1 MTLKLTLQMKKV
13 LVLLFILI
21 TFKSFSQSISTNGNT
36 FSPDTIY
43 AYLGDTITFNL
54 SSSHNAVEVDE
65 TTFLNND
72 STSNGG
78 FNIPFGGG
86 ELVLDSIKTYY
97 YVCQPH
103 ANMGMKGVIISSEA
117 PCNKSIEQ
125 SLKGF
130 NPNPLYGP
138 WQWSYDTLSLVN
150 TSNCDI
156 RVSPE
161 FDIYHENSAISSNDF
176 DLKWYNPIL
185 GNWPSLTYY
194 IDANGH
200 AVGFWSAGGAA
211 DTMGI
216 VISQGST
223 QQIIIRVRFK
233 PSANYGTY
241 YASWKTN
248 ELDNNGDFIQN
259 LDNDST
265 QIELVDCS
273 IFQVDSVYSSN
284 VSCFNNSDGYAE
296 IVSIQNGS
304 GQYNYLWSNGDT
316 TNITSNLAADSFYC
330 IISDSNWPQCS
341 DSINVFI
348 SQPSELIVNENTSHI
363 TCYNDSTGSINL
375 FISGGTNPY
384 NENWDVTSTTNLSQG
399 IYSYTV
405 TDLNGCTVS
414 DTVEIFEP
422 DQLIFNTSTQDVNC
436 YDGNDG
442 TADINISSGGNPPFN
457 YLWSNGQTTSS
468 ITNLSAGNYNYTI
481 TYNGSCDTTGSI
493 TINQPDQLTSNF
505 SFNNVSCFGEDDG
518 SAFVNFFGG
527 TTGSVQGDTNYVLG
541 WAGLSTILYYPLTTF
556 NTADVAPSGVPAGIY
571 PYSVTDLNGCIHLD
585 TITITQPDSL
595 YFSYSM
601 LNYNGY
607 EISCSGFNDGL
618 IEINIFGGTGPYTN
632 YLENIA
638 SNIPL
643 DSFTLSGISSGIYI
657 DSIIDIN
664 GCKYIDTFILDEPP
678 ALNLN
683 LNQINVLC
691 NAGCDG
697 SILSNVTG
705 GVAPF
710 FYQWNNGM
718 TSSNI
723 DSLCS
728 GSYNLIVSDT
738 NGCTS
743 NDSVYISEPNSI
755 TISIDSLTNVSTY
768 AGSDGSIEITVS
780 GGAGNYSFEWFDD
793 NGILATNEDISN
805 LTAGSYYLTVTD
817 ANNCIKTDTFFV
829 SQPNTILVSLQ
840 SVINPICNDS
850 CTGSIDINV
859 SGGNSNYSFSWSGPN
874 NFISLDED
882 ISNLCSGLYILTVSD
897 GITSIVDSFNMFQ
910 PQPLTFDLIIDSITC
925 FDQMTQATLLVFGGT
940 QPFNYNWSNGDTNYY
955 TFINSGLY
963 SVNVT
968 DNNGCE
974 LFSNFSLSNPDS
986 LTLSSS
992 TSNISC
998 FGQNDG
1004 NATINVI
1011 SGGTSPY
1018 QFSFD
1023 GVTFQQ
1029 SNYFDGLV
1037 SGTYSIYILDSN
1049 NCIDSINFVISEPDE
1064 LLSTISTSD
1073 ASCFGECDGSALIS
1087 TVGGTLP
1094 YIYSW
1099 SNDSTSLCAGNYNVI
1114 TTDANNCIT
1123 VDNFIINEPFPLE
1136 INIWLNGVDLQA
1148 TSGFSSYQWFFE
1160 NGNAIQ
1166 GANSEIFSP
1175 QTAGI
1180 YYVIAS
1186 DGFCEITSYSFNYDI
1201 TNLSSISSSGNL
1213 YPNPTN
1219 GILFFE
1225 GNGSIKIYDQLGNE
1239 LMKVDKINISTNLT
1253 KIDLSK
1259 FVKGI
1264 YNILVRQNNYTY
1276 RYKIVL
1282 Q

>member
-1 MTLKLTLQMKKV
+1 M
-13 LVLLFILI
+13 
-21 TFKSFSQSISTNGNT
+21 
-36 FSPDTIY
+36 
-43 AYLGDTITFNL
+43 
-54 SSSHNAVEVDE
+54 
-65 TTFLNND
+65 
-72 STSNGG
+72 
-78 FNIPFGGG
+78 
-86 ELVLDSIKTYY
+86 
-97 YVCQPH
+97 
-103 ANMGMKGVIISSEA
+103 
-117 PCNKSIEQ
+117 
-125 SLKGF
+125 
-130 NPNPLYGP
+130 
-138 WQWSYDTLSLVN
+138 
-150 TSNCDI
+150 
-156 RVSPE
+156 
-161 FDIYHENSAISSNDF
+161 
-176 DLKWYNPIL
+176 
-185 GNWPSLTYY
+185 
-194 IDANGH
+194 
-200 AVGFWSAGGAA
+200 
-211 DTMGI
+211 
-216 VISQGST
+216 
-223 QQIIIRVRFK
+223 
-233 PSANYGTY
+233 
-241 YASWKTN
+241 
-248 ELDNNGDFIQN
+248 
-259 LDNDST
+259 
-265 QIELVDCS
+265 
-273 IFQVDSVYSSN
+273 
-284 VSCFNNSDGYAE
+284 
-296 IVSIQNGS
+296 
-304 GQYNYLWSNGDT
+304 
-316 TNITSNLAADSFYC
+316 
-330 IISDSNWPQCS
+330 
-341 DSINVFI
+341 
-348 SQPSELIVNENTSHI
+348 
-363 TCYNDSTGSINL
+363 
-375 FISGGTNPY
+375 
-384 NENWDVTSTTNLSQG
+384 
-399 IYSYTV
+399 
-405 TDLNGCTVS
+405 
-414 DTVEIFEP
+414 
-422 DQLIFNTSTQDVNC
+422 
-436 YDGNDG
+436 
-442 TADINISSGGNPPFN
+442 
-457 YLWSNGQTTSS
+457 
-468 ITNLSAGNYNYTI
+468 
-481 TYNGSCDTTGSI
+481 
-493 TINQPDQLTSNF
+493 
-505 SFNNVSCFGEDDG
+505 
-518 SAFVNFFGG
+518 
-527 TTGSVQGDTNYVLG
+527 
-541 WAGLSTILYYPLTTF
+541 
-556 NTADVAPSGVPAGIY
+556 PAGIY

-691 NAGCDG
+691 NSGCDG
-697 SILSNVTG
+697 SILANVTG

-710 FYQWNNGM
+710 LYQWNNGM
-718 TSSNI
+718 ITSYI

-728 GSYNLIVSDT
+728 GGYNLVVSDT

-743 NDSVYISEPNSI
+743 NDSVYISQPNSI
-755 TISIDSLTNVSTY
+755 TISTDSLTNVSTY
-768 AGSDGSIEITVS
+768 AGNDGSIEITVS

-817 ANNCIKTDTFFV
+817 VNNCIKTDTFFV

-986 LTLSSS
+986 LSLSSS

-1004 NATINVI
+1004 NATINVL

-1136 INIWLNGVDLQA
+1136 INVWLNGVNLQA

-1175 QTAGI
+1175 QTTGI

-1201 TNLSSISSSGNL
+1201 TNLSSISSSGKL
-1213 YPNPTN
+1213 YPNPTD

-1259 FVKGI
+1259 FAKGI
-1264 YNILVRQNNYTY
+1264 YNVLVRQNNYTY

>member
-21 TFKSFSQSISTNGNT
+21 TFKSFSQSISTNGNN

-341 DSINVFI
+341 DSINIFI
-348 SQPSELIVNENTSHI
+348 SEPSELIVNENTSHI
-363 TCYNDSTGSINL
+363 TCYDDSTGSINL

-422 DQLIFNTSTQDVNC
+422 DQLIFNTSTQDLNC

-468 ITNLSAGNYNYTI
+468 ITNLTAGNYNYTI

-691 NAGCDG
+691 NSGCDG
-697 SILSNVTG
+697 SILANVTG

-710 FYQWNNGM
+710 LYQWNNGM
-718 TSSNI
+718 ITSYI

-755 TISIDSLTNVSTY
+755 TISTDSLTNVSTY
-768 AGSDGSIEITVS
+768 AGNDGSIEITIS

-1073 ASCFGECDGSALIS
+1073 ASCFEECDGSALIS

-1136 INIWLNGVDLQA
+1136 INVWLNGVNLQA

-1175 QTAGI
+1175 QTTGI
-1180 YYVIAS
+1180 YYVTAS

-1201 TNLSSISSSGNL
+1201 TNLSSISSSGKL

-1259 FVKGI
+1259 FAKGI
-1264 YNILVRQNNYTY
+1264 YNVLVRQNNYTY

>member
-1 MTLKLTLQMKKV
+1 M
-13 LVLLFILI
+13 
-21 TFKSFSQSISTNGNT
+21 
-36 FSPDTIY
+36 
-43 AYLGDTITFNL
+43 
-54 SSSHNAVEVDE
+54 
-65 TTFLNND
+65 
-72 STSNGG
+72 
-78 FNIPFGGG
+78 
-86 ELVLDSIKTYY
+86 
-97 YVCQPH
+97 
-103 ANMGMKGVIISSEA
+103 
-117 PCNKSIEQ
+117 
-125 SLKGF
+125 
-130 NPNPLYGP
+130 
-138 WQWSYDTLSLVN
+138 
-150 TSNCDI
+150 
-156 RVSPE
+156 
-161 FDIYHENSAISSNDF
+161 
-176 DLKWYNPIL
+176 
-185 GNWPSLTYY
+185 
-194 IDANGH
+194 
-200 AVGFWSAGGAA
+200 
-211 DTMGI
+211 
-216 VISQGST
+216 
-223 QQIIIRVRFK
+223 
-233 PSANYGTY
+233 
-241 YASWKTN
+241 
-248 ELDNNGDFIQN
+248 
-259 LDNDST
+259 
-265 QIELVDCS
+265 
-273 IFQVDSVYSSN
+273 
-284 VSCFNNSDGYAE
+284 
-296 IVSIQNGS
+296 
-304 GQYNYLWSNGDT
+304 
-316 TNITSNLAADSFYC
+316 
-330 IISDSNWPQCS
+330 
-341 DSINVFI
+341 
-348 SQPSELIVNENTSHI
+348 
-363 TCYNDSTGSINL
+363 
-375 FISGGTNPY
+375 
-384 NENWDVTSTTNLSQG
+384 
-399 IYSYTV
+399 
-405 TDLNGCTVS
+405 
-414 DTVEIFEP
+414 
-422 DQLIFNTSTQDVNC
+422 
-436 YDGNDG
+436 
-442 TADINISSGGNPPFN
+442 
-457 YLWSNGQTTSS
+457 
-468 ITNLSAGNYNYTI
+468 
-481 TYNGSCDTTGSI
+481 
-493 TINQPDQLTSNF
+493 
-505 SFNNVSCFGEDDG
+505 
-518 SAFVNFFGG
+518 
-527 TTGSVQGDTNYVLG
+527 
-541 WAGLSTILYYPLTTF
+541 
-556 NTADVAPSGVPAGIY
+556 PAGIY

-618 IEINIFGGTGPYTN
+618 IEINIFGGTSPYTN

-678 ALNLN
+678 TLNLN

-691 NAGCDG
+691 NSSCDG
-697 SILSNVTG
+697 SILANVTG

-710 FYQWNNGM
+710 LYQWNNGM
-718 TSSNI
+718 ITSYI

-728 GSYNLIVSDT
+728 GSYNLVVSDT

-743 NDSVYISEPNSI
+743 NDSVYISQPNSI
-755 TISIDSLTNVSTY
+755 TISTDSLTNVSTY
-768 AGSDGSIEITVS
+768 AGNDGSIEITVS
-780 GGAGNYSFEWFDD
+780 GGGGNYSFEWFDD

-882 ISNLCSGLYILTVSD
+882 ISSLCSGLYILTVSD
-897 GITSIVDSFNMFQ
+897 GITSIVDSFYMFQ
-910 PQPLTFDLIIDSITC
+910 PQPLTFDLIVDSITC

-1136 INIWLNGVDLQA
+1136 INVWLNGVNLQA

-1175 QTAGI
+1175 QTTGI

-1201 TNLSSISSSGNL
+1201 TNLSSISSSGKL

-1225 GNGSIKIYDQLGNE
+1225 GIGSIKIYDQLGNE
-1239 LMKVDKINISTNLT
+1239 LTKVDKINISTNLT

-1259 FVKGI
+1259 FAKGI
-1264 YNILVRQNNYTY
+1264 YNVLVRQNNYTY